1 MLKISVK
8 LMLCKNYTAKVMCK
22 FYTTKY
28 FMCKSN
34 TFNLI

>member
-8 LMLCKNYTAKVMCK
+8 LMLCKNYTTKVVRK

-28 FMCKSN
+28 FACKSN
-34 TFNLI
+34 TFNFN